1 MKIYHYF
8 KLVVFIAF
16 AVLVFVLREE
26 LLMNLQYLV
35 GSLMLLYG
43 LENVILIS
51 IKERTQAR
59 KSIWFIFGYS
69 EVLLGLVTLIAIR
82 NYVAVCVMWGV
93 WSILRESLEIYEI
106 TSGEIKGIPALISGI
121 ESAVAIVFSVL
132 LIITPGEHHAKTHIY
147 LLIVELIITSFIPV
161 LKELLN
167 RKRNE

>member
-8 KLVVFIAF
+8 KLLVFIAF

-26 LLMNLQYLV
+26 LLVHLQYLV

-43 LENVILIS
+43 LENVILVS
-51 IKERTQAR
+51 IRERLLAR

-69 EVLLGLVTLIAIR
+69 EVLLGLVTLIAIKD
-82 NYVAVCVMWGV
+82 YVAVCVMWGV

-106 TSGEIKGIPALISGI
+106 TSGELKGVPAILSGV
-121 ESAVAIVFSVL
+121 ESAVAIIFSVL

-147 LLIVELIITSFIPV
+147 LLIVELIVTAFIPV
-161 LKELLN
+161 LKELLQ
-167 RKRNE
+167 RRRND

>member
-43 LENVILIS
+43 LENVILVS
-51 IKERTQAR
+51 IKERFQAR

-82 NYVAVCVMWGV
+82 NYVAVCVIWGV

-161 LKELLN
+161 LKELIN

>member
-106 TSGEIKGIPALISGI
+106 TSGEIKGIPAIISGI

>member
-69 EVLLGLVTLIAIR
+69 EVLLGLVTLIAIG

-106 TSGEIKGIPALISGI
+106 TSGEIKGIPAIISGI

>member
-51 IKERTQAR
+51 IKERIQAR

-82 NYVAVCVMWGV
+82 NYVAVCVIWGV

-147 LLIVELIITSFIPV
+147 LLIVELIVTSFIPV
-161 LKELLN
+161 LKELIN

>member
-51 IKERTQAR
+51 IKERIQAR

-106 TSGEIKGIPALISGI
+106 TSEEIKGIPALISGI

-161 LKELLN
+161 LKELIN

>member
-51 IKERTQAR
+51 IKERFQAR

-161 LKELLN
+161 LKELIN

>member
-1 MKIYHYF
+1 
-8 KLVVFIAF
+8 
-16 AVLVFVLREE
+16 
-26 LLMNLQYLV
+26 
-35 GSLMLLYG
+35 MLLYG

-106 TSGEIKGIPALISGI
+106 TSGEIKGIPAIISGI

-147 LLIVELIITSFIPV
+147 LLIVELIITSFIAV